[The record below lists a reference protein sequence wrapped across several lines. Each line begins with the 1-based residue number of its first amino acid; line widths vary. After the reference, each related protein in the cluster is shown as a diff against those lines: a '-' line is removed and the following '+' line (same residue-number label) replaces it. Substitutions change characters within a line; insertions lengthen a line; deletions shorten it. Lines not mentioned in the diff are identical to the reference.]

1 MGTFWQD
8 MRYGVRT
15 LAKSPGFTLV
25 AVLTMALGIGANT
38 AIFTVVNAVLLR
50 PLAFRD
56 PGRVVLVR
64 EKSPYPTFSTSYEN
78 YKDWRDQSRSF
89 ESMQASCLTAM
100 TLTGMGEPELI
111 QTRYTT
117 AGFFP
122 LLGVTPVAGRNFLP
136 DEDRAESAPV
146 AMISYGLWQRRFG
159 GTRESIGKTIELGS
173 KAYTLIGV
181 VPASF
186 QFLQP
191 ADAYVA
197 FEPWAKTLPD
207 DRNWHPGIFAV
218 ARLKPGMRIEQ
229 ADAEMKGITAR
240 LEKQYP
246 DYNTGI
252 SADVVKLQDQVV
264 QNVRPALIVLLC
276 AVGFI
281 LLIACAN
288 VANLLLA
295 RAASRARE
303 FAIRTALGAGQMRL
317 IRQLLTES
325 FVIAILGGALGLWL
339 ASVSLNPLLR
349 LAAGAVPDVS
359 GIEID
364 RWVLAFTL
372 AAALVTGIVFGLI
385 PAWRAAKLDLR
396 EALNEGGR
404 GGTGGAANH
413 RLLSA
418 FVISEFA
425 IAMLLLVGA
434 GLLLRSFDRMQAAAA
449 GFATDHLLVADVPLS
464 QNAYPKPAQRFE
476 FFDRVVDGARAL
488 PGVRSAGAASYLPM
502 SGTGGML
509 HFNIYGRPPKSPH
522 EYIAAGYRTIS
533 EGYLETLG
541 VPLMAGRTIRRSD
554 DEKAPGVVVVNTSFA
569 KEHFGGESPLGKRM
583 QLGAIP
589 DETVPWMEIV
599 GVVGDVRRG
608 LGTEP
613 QAEMY
618 LPFKQADALL
628 PVLSLSIV
636 LRTGVEPATEA
647 SALRGVLAGIDKNQ
661 PLVKVRTME
670 DNMKASAVQPRFR
683 TWLLGLFALLALLL
697 STIGIYGVM
706 SYSVTQ
712 RVQEI
717 GIRMALGAQPVQV
730 FQRVTGEGLRLAL
743 IGVGVGFVG
752 SLALTRVL
760 RSFLYEVSAI
770 DPITYGVVAGI
781 LIAVGLLA
789 SYLPARRA
797 TRVDPLV
804 ALRHE

>member
-8 MRYGVRT
+8 IRYGART

-25 AVLTMALGIGANT
+25 AVLTIALGIGANT
-38 AIFTVVNAVLLR
+38 AIFTVVNALLLR

-56 PGRVVLVR
+56 PSRVVLVR

-89 ESMQASCLTAM
+89 ESMQGSCLTAM

-111 QTRYTT
+111 QTRYTS

-136 DEDRAESAPV
+136 EEDRAESAPV
-146 AMISYGLWQRRFG
+146 VMISYGLWQRRFG
-159 GTRESIGKTIELGS
+159 GSTDWIGKTIELGS
-173 KAYTLIGV
+173 KPYTLIGV
-181 VPASF
+181 VPPGF

-191 ADAYVA
+191 ADAFVA

-218 ARLKPGMRIEQ
+218 TRLRDGVSIRQ
-229 ADAEMKGITAR
+229 ADTEMKGITAR

-246 DYNTGI
+246 EFNTGI
-252 SADVVKLQDQVV
+252 SADVVTLQDQVV
-264 QNVRPALIVLLC
+264 ENVRPALIVLLC

-295 RAASRARE
+295 RAASRSRE
-303 FAIRTALGAGQMRL
+303 IAIRTALGAGRL
-317 IRQLLTES
+317 RVIRQLLTES
-325 FVIAILGGALGLWL
+325 ILIAIAGGAVGLWM
-339 ASVSLNPLLR
+339 ASASLGPLLR
-349 LAAGAVPDVS
+349 LSAGSMPDVT
-359 GIEID
+359 GIQID
-364 RWVLAFTL
+364 RWVLAFTFV
-372 AAALVTGIVFGLI
+372 AAVMTGLVFGLI
-385 PAWRAAKLDLR
+385 PAWRTAKLDIR

-404 GGTGGAANH
+404 SGGGGAANH
-413 RLLSA
+413 RLVSA
-418 FVISEFA
+418 LVISEFA
-425 IAMLLLVGA
+425 LAMLLLVGA
-434 GLLLRSFDRMQAAAA
+434 GLLLRSFDRMQSAAA
-449 GFATDHLLVADVPLS
+449 GFATDHLLVADIPLS
-464 QNAYPKPAQRFE
+464 KNAYPNPAQRFE
-476 FFDRVVDGARAL
+476 LFDQLLERARAL
-488 PGVRSAGAASYLPM
+488 PGVRGAGEATFLPM
-502 SGTGGML
+502 SGNGSL
-509 HFNIYGRPPKSPH
+509 IHFNIYGRPPKSPH
-522 EYIAAGYRTIS
+522 EYIAAGYRAIS
-533 EGYLETLG
+533 DGYLETLG
-541 VPLMAGRTIRRSD
+541 VPLMAGRTLRRTD
-554 DEKAPGVVVVNTSFA
+554 DEKAPAVAVVNASFA
-569 KEHFGGESPLGKRM
+569 KIYFGGESPLGKRM

-589 DETVPWMEIV
+589 DPEVPWMEIV

-608 LGTEP
+608 LGTDP

-618 LPFKQADALL
+618 LPYKQADGIL
-628 PVLSLSIV
+628 PVLTLSVV
-636 LRTGVEPATEA
+636 LRTGVDPATEA
-647 SALRGVLAGIDKNQ
+647 TALRDVLAGIDKNQ
-661 PLVKVRTME
+661 PLVKVRTMK
-670 DNMKASAVQPRFR
+670 DNMTASAALPRFR

-717 GIRMALGAQPVQV
+717 GIRVALGAQQSEI
-730 FQRVTGEGLRLAL
+730 FRLMSGLGLKLA
-743 IGVGVGFVG
+743 IAGVAAGLVA

-760 RSFLYEVSAI
+760 RSFLYGVSAF
-770 DPITYGVVAGI
+770 DPITYIAVAAVLVG
-781 LIAVGLLA
+781 VGLLA

-797 TRVDPLV
+797 TSVDPLV